1 MTPCFRLL
9 RLAVLALLL
18 PALGGCYYFAA
29 GAVLGAGLGAAST
42 PRPLPVSSTYPPG
55 AALLIEFVPP
65 RHVTVILP
73 GERDTLRVA
82 DVRRV
87 VGTLHSSRADTLFI
101 AITELRRAEGTPF
114 AFAAR
119 NAPVL
124 PIPPTTPARV
134 HVITSNGRMAQ
145 RAVVGGILGFVVS
158 YLLLYAGCASGGCW
172 GST

>member
-1 MTPCFRLL
+1 MTTCFRLL
-9 RLAVLALLL
+9 RHLVLALLL

-42 PRPLPVSSTYPPG
+42 PRPLPTSSTYPPG
-55 AALLIEFVPP
+55 AALYLDFATP

-73 GERDTLRVA
+73 GERDTLRVD

-87 VGTLHSSRADTLFI
+87 IGTLHSSRADTLFI
-101 AITELRRAEGTPF
+101 AITELRRAQGPPH

-124 PIPPTTPARV
+124 PIPPSMPARV
-134 HVITSNGRMAQ
+134 HVIAKNGAVAQ
-145 RAVVGGILGFVVS
+145 RAIVGGIVGFALS
-158 YLLLYAGCASGGCW
+158 YLLLIAACNSGGCW
-172 GST
+172 GGT